1 MKFRFRAIPLVATLI
16 LVALGIALGQWQTR
30 RALHKEAIAAQ
41 YLARGSAT
49 PITLGSSL
57 LAADEVEYRRVQVR
71 GEFDAR
77 WPVFLDNRPI
87 NGNAGFYLMMPFR
100 IADSDRYVLVARGWT
115 ARNGTQRTRV
125 HNIVTPS
132 GMITIEGIGRRN
144 PGRLLGLGQASA
156 LQPYAIVQNLS
167 VAEFASASKFPM
179 QPFILEQSTDTHDGL
194 VRDWP
199 QASSGSAT
207 NRGYAFQWYALA
219 LMALLFF
226 IVTGFR
232 NGKK

>member
-16 LVALGIALGQWQTR
+16 LVALGVALGQWQTR
-30 RALHKEAIAAQ
+30 RALQKEAVAVR
-41 YLARGSAT
+41 YLERGSAG
-49 PITLGSSL
+49 PITLGSKL
-57 LAADEVEYRRVQVR
+57 LAADEVEYRRIVVR
-71 GEFDAR
+71 GEFAAQ
-77 WPVFLDNRPI
+77 WPVFLDNRPL
-87 NGNAGFYLMMPFR
+87 NGNAGFYLLMPFR
-100 IADSDRYVLVARGWT
+100 IAGSDRYVLVARGWT
-115 ARNGTQRTRV
+115 ARNGAERTRV

-132 GMITIEGIGRRN
+132 GMITIEGMGRRN

-156 LQPYAIVQNLS
+156 LQPHAILQNLTI
-167 VAEFASASKFPM
+167 AEFAAASKLSM
-179 QPFILEQSTDTHDGL
+179 QPFMLEQATDTHDGL

-199 QASSGSAT
+199 QASSGAAT